1 MLYSHFCRSRDFH
14 SFYKALFQHGM
25 HNVSAIAAFELIRAD
40 IGNWI
45 EKTVL
50 IAQDDVTQTVALS
63 HMALLPSVQQFHR
76 LQLVDNHIGVLP
88 NASEGDEEL
97 VLRRLA
103 SFGEGSICL
112 PGTRLRG
119 NIALSCIHAQLS
131 TIAPNP
137 CHEGRAR
144 SPAAS
149 DKPWDQ

>member
-88 NASEGDEEL
+88 EASEGDEEL

-103 SFGEGSICL
+103 
-112 PGTRLRG
+112 
-119 NIALSCIHAQLS
+119 
-131 TIAPNP
+131 
-137 CHEGRAR
+137 
-144 SPAAS
+144 
-149 DKPWDQ
+149 